1 MFLPGFSDDAM
12 ISSVCHKNI
21 FTGSGLPLFPALFY
35 ALSRTMCEEPH
46 WTREVRMNDEEEQ
59 DDKTKELPLGKE
71 TEANLFK
78 SRSIFIYGPITQEL
92 AQKVCTQLVAL
103 AAANDEDIRIYVNS
117 PGGHVESGD
126 SIHDMIKFIKPKV
139 WMIGTGWVASAGA
152 LIYAAAPKERRIC
165 LPNTRFLLHQPSGG
179 TRGMASDIEIQA
191 REIIKM
197 NERLI
202 KIFSKATGQSE
213 EKIAKDIDRDY
224 WLSAEDAVAYGLV
237 ARVVT
242 SQSEI

>member
-1 MFLPGFSDDAM
+1 
-12 ISSVCHKNI
+12 
-21 FTGSGLPLFPALFY
+21 
-35 ALSRTMCEEPH
+35 
-46 WTREVRMNDEEEQ
+46 MNDDEQ
-59 DDKTKELPLGKE
+59 DDKTKELALGKD

-103 AAANDEDIRIYVNS
+103 AAAGDEDIRVYVNS

-152 LIYAAAPKERRIC
+152 LIYVSAPKERRIC

-197 NERLI
+197 NERLNR
-202 KIFSKATGQSE
+202 IFAAATGQPI
-213 EKIAKDIDRDY
+213 EKIAKDTDRDY
-224 WLSAEDAVAYGLV
+224 WLSAEEALNYGLV
-237 ARVVT
+237 SRIIT
-242 SQSEI
+242 SQSEIV

>member
-1 MFLPGFSDDAM
+1 
-12 ISSVCHKNI
+12 
-21 FTGSGLPLFPALFY
+21 
-35 ALSRTMCEEPH
+35 
-46 WTREVRMNDEEEQ
+46 MNEDE
-59 DDKTKELPLGKE
+59 DDKSKELPLGKE

-78 SRSIFIYGPITQEL
+78 SRSIFIYGGITQEL

-103 AAANDEDIRIYVNS
+103 AAASDDDIRVYVNS

-139 WMIGTGWVASAGA
+139 IIIGTGWVASAGA
-152 LIYAAAPKERRIC
+152 LIYVSVPKERRIC

-191 REIIKM
+191 NEIIKM
-197 NERLI
+197 NKRLI

-213 EKIAKDIDRDY
+213 EKVAKDIDRDY
-224 WLSAEDAVAYGLV
+224 WLSAEEAKEYGLV
-237 ARVVT
+237 GKIAET
-242 SQSEI
+242 QSEL

>member
-1 MFLPGFSDDAM
+1 M
-12 ISSVCHKNI
+12 
-21 FTGSGLPLFPALFY
+21 SGIDTSMLE
-35 ALSRTMCEEPH
+35 TM
-46 WTREVRMNDEEEQ
+46 MNDEND

-78 SRSIFIYGPITQEL
+78 SRSIFIYGGITQEL

-103 AAANDEDIRIYVNS
+103 AAAGDEDIRIYVNS

-152 LIYAAAPKERRIC
+152 LIYVSVPKERRIA

-197 NERLI
+197 NQRLI
-202 KIFSKATGQSE
+202 KIFSVATGQTE

-224 WLSAEDAVAYGLV
+224 WLGADEAVAYGLV
-237 ARVVT
+237 GKIVT
-242 SQSEI
+242 SQGEI

>member
-1 MFLPGFSDDAM
+1 
-12 ISSVCHKNI
+12 
-21 FTGSGLPLFPALFY
+21 
-35 ALSRTMCEEPH
+35 
-46 WTREVRMNDEEEQ
+46 MNEEEEQ

-103 AAANDEDIRIYVNS
+103 AAANDDDIRIYVSS

-152 LIYAAAPKERRIC
+152 LIYVAAPKERRIC

-179 TRGMASDIEIQA
+179 VHGPASDISIEAEEILKMHERINRIIA
-191 REIIKM
+191 RE
-197 NERLI
+197 
-202 KIFSKATGQSE
+202 TGQPF
-213 EKIAKDIDRDY
+213 EKVVADTDRNFWMGAEQAK
-224 WLSAEDAVAYGLV
+224 AYGLV
-237 ARVVT
+237 HKVV
-242 SQSEI
+242 QSADEVA

>member
-1 MFLPGFSDDAM
+1 
-12 ISSVCHKNI
+12 
-21 FTGSGLPLFPALFY
+21 
-35 ALSRTMCEEPH
+35 
-46 WTREVRMNDEEEQ
+46 MNDEDQ

-78 SRSIFIYGPITQEL
+78 SRSIFIYGGITQEL
-92 AQKVCTQLVAL
+92 AQKVCSQLVAL
-103 AAANDEDIRIYVNS
+103 AAASDEDIRIYVNS

-152 LIYAAAPKERRIC
+152 LIYVAVPKERRLC

-197 NERLI
+197 NERLN
-202 KIFSKATGQSE
+202 KIFSVATGQPVD
-213 EKIAKDIDRDY
+213 KIARDTDRDY
-224 WLSAEDAVAYGLV
+224 WLSAEEAKDYGLV
-237 ARVVT
+237 SRVIT

>member
-1 MFLPGFSDDAM
+1 M
-12 ISSVCHKNI
+12 N
-21 FTGSGLPLFPALFY
+21 
-35 ALSRTMCEEPH
+35 EE
-46 WTREVRMNDEEEQ
+46 D

-78 SRSIFIYGPITQEL
+78 SRSIFIYGSITQEL
-92 AQKVCTQLVAL
+92 AQKVNTQLVAL
-103 AAANDEDIRIYVNS
+103 SAASDEDIRVYVNS

-126 SIHDMIKFIKPKV
+126 SVHDMIKFIKPKV

-152 LIYAAAPKERRIC
+152 LIYVAAPKERRIC

-197 NERLI
+197 NERLNR
-202 KIFSKATGQSE
+202 IFAAATGQSY
-213 EKIAKDIDRDY
+213 EKIAKDTDRDY
-224 WLSAEDAVAYGLV
+224 WLSAEEAKAYGLV
-237 ARVVT
+237 SRIVT
-242 SQSEI
+242 SQSDI

>member
-1 MFLPGFSDDAM
+1 
-12 ISSVCHKNI
+12 
-21 FTGSGLPLFPALFY
+21 
-35 ALSRTMCEEPH
+35 
-46 WTREVRMNDEEEQ
+46 MNEEE
-59 DDKTKELPLGKE
+59 DDKSKELPIGKE

-78 SRSIFIYGPITQEL
+78 SRSIFIYGGITQEL

-103 AAANDEDIRIYVNS
+103 AAASDEDIRVYVNS

-139 WMIGTGWVASAGA
+139 WIIGTGWVASAGA
-152 LIYAAAPKERRIC
+152 LIYVSVPKERRIC

-197 NERLI
+197 NKRLI
-202 KIFSKATGQSE
+202 KIFSVATGQSE

-224 WLSAEDAVAYGLV
+224 WLGAEEAVAYGL
-237 ARVVT
+237 ASRIVT
-242 SQSEI
+242 SQGEI

>member
-1 MFLPGFSDDAM
+1 MLD
-12 ISSVCHKNI
+12 
-21 FTGSGLPLFPALFY
+21 
-35 ALSRTMCEEPH
+35 E
-46 WTREVRMNDEEEQ
+46 ND
-59 DDKTKELPLGKE
+59 DDKTKELALGKE

-78 SRSIFIYGPITQEL
+78 SRSIFIYGGITQEL

-103 AAANDEDIRIYVNS
+103 AAASDEDIRIYVNS

-139 WMIGTGWVASAGA
+139 WIIGTGWVASAGA
-152 LIYAAAPKERRIC
+152 LIYVSVPKERRIC

-197 NERLI
+197 NHRLI
-202 KIFSKATGQSE
+202 KIFSKATGQTE

-224 WLSAEDAVAYGLV
+224 WLSAEDAVSYGLV
-237 ARVVT
+237 SKIVE
-242 SQSEI
+242 SQSEIG

>member
-1 MFLPGFSDDAM
+1 MSD
-12 ISSVCHKNI
+12 
-21 FTGSGLPLFPALFY
+21 
-35 ALSRTMCEEPH
+35 E
-46 WTREVRMNDEEEQ
+46 
-59 DDKTKELPLGKE
+59 DDKKTELPLGKE

-92 AQKVCTQLVAL
+92 AQKVCSQLVAL
-103 AAANDEDIRIYVNS
+103 AAASDEDIRIYVNS

-126 SIHDMIKFIKPKV
+126 SVHDMIKFIKPKV

-152 LIYAAAPKERRIC
+152 LIYVAAPKERRIC

-197 NERLI
+197 NERLNR
-202 KIFSKATGQSE
+202 IFADATGQPI
-213 EKIAKDIDRDY
+213 EKIAKDTDRDY
-224 WLSAEDAVAYGLV
+224 WLSAEEAKGYGLV
-237 ARVVT
+237 SRIVA
-242 SQSEI
+242 SQGDI

>member
-1 MFLPGFSDDAM
+1 M
-12 ISSVCHKNI
+12 ISMQETLTV
-21 FTGSGLPLFPALFY
+21 
-35 ALSRTMCEEPH
+35 
-46 WTREVRMNDEEEQ
+46 MNDENE

-92 AQKVCTQLVAL
+92 AQKVNTQLVAL
-103 AAANDEDIRIYVNS
+103 AAASDDDIRIYVNS

-126 SIHDMIKFIKPKV
+126 SVHDMVKFIKPKV

-152 LIYAAAPKERRIC
+152 LIYVAAPKERRIA

-197 NERLI
+197 NERLNR
-202 KIFSKATGQSE
+202 IFAEATGQPI
-213 EKIAKDIDRDY
+213 EKITKDTDRDY
-224 WLSAEDAVAYGLV
+224 WLSAEEAKEYGLV
-237 ARVVT
+237 SRIVK
-242 SQSEI
+242 SQAEI

>member
-1 MFLPGFSDDAM
+1 
-12 ISSVCHKNI
+12 
-21 FTGSGLPLFPALFY
+21 
-35 ALSRTMCEEPH
+35 
-46 WTREVRMNDEEEQ
+46 MNDEEQ
-59 DDKTKELPLGKE
+59 DDDKTKELPLSKE

-78 SRSIFIYGPITQEL
+78 SRSIFIYGPINQEI
-92 AQKVCTQLVAL
+92 AQKVCSQLVAL
-103 AAANDEDIRIYVNS
+103 AAASDEDIRIYVSS

-126 SIHDMIKFIKPKV
+126 SIHDMVKFIKPKV

-152 LIYAAAPKERRIC
+152 LIYVAAPKERRLC

-197 NERLI
+197 NERLN
-202 KIFSKATGQSE
+202 KIMAAATGQPI
-213 EKIAKDIDRDY
+213 EKIAADTDRDY
-224 WLSAEDAVAYGLV
+224 WLSAEEAKVYGLV
-237 ARVVT
+237 SRIVT

>member
-1 MFLPGFSDDAM
+1 M
-12 ISSVCHKNI
+12 N
-21 FTGSGLPLFPALFY
+21 
-35 ALSRTMCEEPH
+35 EE
-46 WTREVRMNDEEEQ
+46 D

-92 AQKVCTQLVAL
+92 AQKVNTQLVAL
-103 AAANDEDIRIYVNS
+103 AAASDEDIRVYVNS

-152 LIYAAAPKERRIC
+152 LIYVSAPKERRIC

-197 NERLI
+197 NERLNR
-202 KIFSKATGQSE
+202 IFADATGQPY
-213 EKIAKDIDRDY
+213 EKIAKDTDRDY
-224 WLSAEDAVAYGLV
+224 WLSAEEAKSYGLV
-237 ARVVT
+237 SRIVT
-242 SQSEI
+242 SQAEIA

>member
-1 MFLPGFSDDAM
+1 MLD
-12 ISSVCHKNI
+12 
-21 FTGSGLPLFPALFY
+21 
-35 ALSRTMCEEPH
+35 E
-46 WTREVRMNDEEEQ
+46 ND

-78 SRSIFIYGPITQEL
+78 SRSIFIYGGITMEL

-103 AAANDEDIRIYVNS
+103 AAASDEDIRIYVNS

-139 WMIGTGWVASAGA
+139 WIIGTGWVASAGA
-152 LIYAAAPKERRIC
+152 LIYVSVPKERRIC

-197 NERLI
+197 NQRLI
-202 KIFSKATGQSE
+202 KIFSKATGQTE

-237 ARVVT
+237 SKIVE
-242 SQSEI
+242 SQAEIG

>member
-1 MFLPGFSDDAM
+1 MSD
-12 ISSVCHKNI
+12 
-21 FTGSGLPLFPALFY
+21 
-35 ALSRTMCEEPH
+35 E
-46 WTREVRMNDEEEQ
+46 
-59 DDKTKELPLGKE
+59 DDKKTELPLGKE

-78 SRSIFIYGPITQEL
+78 SRSIFIYGSINQEL
-92 AQKVCTQLVAL
+92 AQKVCSQLVAL
-103 AAANDEDIRIYVNS
+103 AAASDEDIRIYVNS

-152 LIYAAAPKERRIC
+152 LIYVAAPKEQRLC

-197 NERLI
+197 NERLN
-202 KIFSKATGQSE
+202 KIFADATGQPI
-213 EKIAKDIDRDY
+213 EKIAKDTDRDY
-224 WLSAEDAVAYGLV
+224 WLSAEEAKGYGLV
-237 ARVVT
+237 SRIVS
-242 SQSEI
+242 SQADI